1 MKLKS
6 CVLAMML
13 FAAGIGSANAVPVV
27 YQGELVY
34 GMTKTGSITD
44 PFATGTDWWFFHANT
59 GDVITLT
66 VNRLDPALNPSFS
79 VYFGLQNDT
88 DLLSP
93 VVAFADDELQ
103 ELPGMEGLFA
113 DPQLESFSVSKTG
126 TYSVAVNNES
136 QDQNEPLDYQ
146 IELSE
151 GEVPAPATLALLGI
165 AAIGMRVSRRKSN
178 ATV

>member
-66 VNRLDPALNPSFS
+66 VFSGGIMHGEEDTRVDPGQSLELYRALKVRKPEVPVRLVFYPGEGHGNRKAASRYDYNLRMMRWFDTYLKTGDRRAPLPAPR
-79 VYFGLQNDT
+79 
-88 DLLSP
+88 
-93 VVAFADDELQ
+93 
-103 ELPGMEGLFA
+103 
-113 DPQLESFSVSKTG
+113 PQLPES
-126 TYSVAVNNES
+126 
-136 QDQNEPLDYQ
+136 
-146 IELSE
+146 
-151 GEVPAPATLALLGI
+151 
-165 AAIGMRVSRRKSN
+165 AAGGSSSDDCDC
-178 ATV
+178 